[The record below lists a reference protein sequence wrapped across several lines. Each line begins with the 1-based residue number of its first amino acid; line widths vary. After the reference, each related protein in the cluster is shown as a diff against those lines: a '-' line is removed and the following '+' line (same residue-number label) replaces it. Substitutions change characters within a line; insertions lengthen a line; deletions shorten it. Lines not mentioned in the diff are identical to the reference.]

1 VTRRFGLGASL
12 VALLAGVTLPASA
25 GAAGATYTVV
35 QCHSSN
41 RLHADAIFEDAP
53 AYASQAFCGDPRNDH
68 AIKVTSTRDAQHDR
82 SGRARWATGSR
93 YLALVSVDL
102 QAKLRRDKGHA
113 PRLWMADSRLN
124 EVARIAR
131 GHRGP
136 TGYRHYSWKTRGH
149 GSRQLVASLTCQS
162 TRCRQSDRAKAWV
175 RSVRLKVAD
184 YADPSFATPS
194 GTLFAT
200 GWIRGSQN
208 IHAQARDSGSGL
220 GGLRAVANGS
230 LVAGRGGACDTIAG
244 TFHAA
249 RFEVCS
255 HGIFLDEVADTRLA
269 PFHDGRNQVSVCA
282 VDFAGNRTCDSRTVK
297 VDNTPPALAFTNA
310 QRRNDPELIRAP
322 VFDATSGVRSGE
334 ILYRPAGEASWRPL
348 PTQLQ
353 SGELR
358 ARVDSTVDPPGS
370 YEFMARARD
379 VAGNLVQT
387 TSRADGQP
395 MSLAFPLKS
404 GVRLSAHF
412 APGAASRMT
421 IGYRRRAKVAGR
433 LMDASGRPLARQQV
447 TVIEH
452 FTDGALINRRV
463 RHVETDPD
471 GLWGERLPAGPS
483 RSVTVRFDGTRRYLA
498 DGARAG
504 RLRVRTR
511 TTFHLSRRRVP
522 EGRRVVFRGRV
533 AHRAARIPA
542 GGKLI
547 ELQVRDGRRWETV
560 RQAFY
565 TRPSGRYRLRYR
577 FGRFYASDVPYRFRV
592 KVLRE
597 RGWPYKAPVKSRSR
611 RLVVEAR

>member
-1 VTRRFGLGASL
+1 
-12 VALLAGVTLPASA
+12 
-25 GAAGATYTVV
+25 
-35 QCHSSN
+35 
-41 RLHADAIFEDAP
+41 
-53 AYASQAFCGDPRNDH
+53 
-68 AIKVTSTRDAQHDR
+68 
-82 SGRARWATGSR
+82 
-93 YLALVSVDL
+93 
-102 QAKLRRDKGHA
+102 
-113 PRLWMADSRLN
+113 
-124 EVARIAR
+124 
-131 GHRGP
+131 
-136 TGYRHYSWKTRGH
+136 
-149 GSRQLVASLTCQS
+149 
-162 TRCRQSDRAKAWV
+162 V

-184 YADPSFATPS
+184 YADPRFAAVH
-194 GTLFAT
+194 GTLLSA
-200 GWIRGSQN
+200 GWERGLRYVR
-208 IHAQARDSGSGL
+208 AQARDSGSGL
-220 GGLRAVANGS
+220 GGLRVVANGS
-230 LVAGRGGACDTIAG
+230 LVAGRDGACDTIAG

-249 RFEVCS
+249 RIEACGRGAS
-255 HGIFLDEVADTRLA
+255 LDEVADTSLA

-282 VDFAGNRTCDSRTVK
+282 VDYAGNRVCDSRPVR

-322 VFDATSGVRSGE
+322 VADATSGVRSGE

-358 ARVDSTVDPPGS
+358 ARIDSTVDPPGS

-379 VAGNLVQT
+379 VAGNVVQT
-387 TSRADGQP
+387 TNRANGQP
-395 MSLAFPLKS
+395 MVLAFPLKS

-421 IGYRRRAKVAGR
+421 VGYRRRATVAGR
-433 LMDASGRPLARQQV
+433 LMDASGRPLAHQKV

-452 FTDGALINRRV
+452 FADGALINRRV
-463 RHVETDPD
+463 RRVETDPD

-483 RSVTVRFDGTRRYLA
+483 RSVTVRFGGTRRYLA
-498 DGARAG
+498 DDARAG

-511 TTFHLSRRRVP
+511 TTFHISRRRVP

-565 TRPSGRYRLRYR
+565 TRPNGRYRLRYR